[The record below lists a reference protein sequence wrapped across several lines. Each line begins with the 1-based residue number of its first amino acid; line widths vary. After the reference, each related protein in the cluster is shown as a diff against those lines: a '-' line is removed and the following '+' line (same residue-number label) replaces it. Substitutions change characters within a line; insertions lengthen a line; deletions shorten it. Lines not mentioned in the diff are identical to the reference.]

1 MTRYRVFSVKISKQ
15 MLTNVAKNFVK
26 SLFWIPKPDFFF
38 LRTEVYKF
46 LPKRD
51 PEIITTTNSEFANY
65 VRNVLVN
72 SKK

>member
-1 MTRYRVFSVKISKQ
+1 MLQKFREITFLDSKTR
-15 MLTNVAKNFVK
+15 
-26 SLFWIPKPDFFF
+26 FFF